1 MKGVKKGSAQALE
14 YRQRKEDE
22 RTFWTVK
29 VIAFTQQEVLDAVT
43 LTLHEK
49 FGFGPDR
56 QKQFQV
62 AFDEKYR
69 EIHELRNANDDDYSV
84 AVMEKAL
91 QAACGKN
98 YCPRDKR
105 YDFRIR
111 VGNREIRL
119 TEII

>member
-22 RTFWTVK
+22 KTFWTVK

-43 LTLHEK
+43 LTLHET

-56 QKQFQV
+56 QKQFLE
-62 AFDEKYR
+62 AFDAKYR
-69 EIHELRNANDDDYSV
+69 EIHELRNKNDDDYSV
-84 AVMEKAL
+84 AIMEKAL
-91 QAACGKN
+91 QAACGKY
-98 YCPRDKR
+98 YCPRDQR

-111 VGNREIRL
+111 VGNREVKL
-119 TEII
+119 NEII